1 MSNQQSVYPRSRLF
15 RAYEAD
21 IKKQVEK
28 EKVSMAKPY
37 PRSRMFREYEATNV
51 SMAKSYPRSRLFR
64 AFEAE
69 KQVSNVSNV
78 SNVSEQEPVVETVV
92 QEKVCWGDESDD
104 FDFTNVTNY

>member
-37 PRSRMFREYEATNV
+37 PRSRMFREYEETNV

-69 KQVSNVSNV
+69 KQV

-104 FDFTNVTNY
+104 FDFTNVTNIDNY